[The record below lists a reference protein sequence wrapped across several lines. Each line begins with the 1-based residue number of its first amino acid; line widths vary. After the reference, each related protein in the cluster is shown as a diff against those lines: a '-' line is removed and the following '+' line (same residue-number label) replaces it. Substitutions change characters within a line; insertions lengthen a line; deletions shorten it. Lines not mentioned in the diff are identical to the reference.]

1 MLTEVSMTVAGARSV
16 TGFPPRSKSCLLRG
30 IACPPFATLSAALA
44 TGAAKPTNSY
54 DVTNANTVPPRA
66 VTCGVLVEVKLTEGR
81 RSGVSGTPTFIVDG
95 KPVVGAVGLSEFEK
109 MVDAGLATR
118 AEDQ

>member
-1 MLTEVSMTVAGARSV
+1 
-16 TGFPPRSKSCLLRG
+16 
-30 IACPPFATLSAALA
+30 
-44 TGAAKPTNSY
+44 
-54 DVTNANTVPPRA
+54 